1 MHNKKHSW
9 WPTFTEKYEENT
21 LTLLSITFLIV
32 NRIQSKIH
40 FIDKKPIV
48 KSNYKESIIL

>member
-1 MHNKKHSW
+1 MHNKKRSW
-9 WPTFTEKYEENT
+9 WPTSTERHEENT

-32 NRIQSKIH
+32 NRTHNRIQ